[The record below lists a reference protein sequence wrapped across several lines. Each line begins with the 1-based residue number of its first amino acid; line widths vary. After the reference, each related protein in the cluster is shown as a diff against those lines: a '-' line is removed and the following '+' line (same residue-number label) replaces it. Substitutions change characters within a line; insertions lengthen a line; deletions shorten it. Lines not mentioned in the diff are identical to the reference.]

1 MVPAV
6 LTATQ
11 SAASISSAAGQTV
24 AIPIAFEMLAVIV
37 ASAGGVLSAR
47 ESKLD
52 LIGAIGLAV
61 IVSLG
66 GGLIRDVIL
75 QVGDVYI
82 LRQPLALPVSIAT
95 AAAVFMFPMV
105 VEKPDRLV
113 AALDIFSVGLFAV
126 MGADKT
132 MVYGYPPVT
141 CVMMGFFTAVG
152 GGMLRDICLARVPY
166 IFQRSNLYAIA
177 AIAGAIAY
185 MTLIECLGM
194 WNIAAATI
202 SVALTML
209 IRWWSIRYNIMSPTE
224 FDPHKL
230 PEPVKKVA
238 RPVVRPIQRAG
249 HHVSAKTSQ
258 AAARAR
264 DRKRHRRQQNR

>member
-6 LTATQ
+6 LAATQ

-264 DRKRHRRQQNR
+264 DRKRHRRKQNR